1 MSEEHGVE
9 DIGYAD
15 AMAELDD
22 ILEHLESDELD
33 VDALA
38 TRVERASALIEVCR
52 TRITKARV
60 QVESVV
66 AELEESVDA
75 SSGTD
80 SDDSEPDG
88 GPELRLLDDS

>member
-1 MSEEHGVE
+1 MSDGEELD

-15 AMAELDD
+15 AMAELED
-22 ILEHLESDELD
+22 ILEHLEGDDLD

-38 TRVERASALIEVCR
+38 TRVERASTLIDVCR

-66 AELEESVDA
+66 AKLEDSVESA
-75 SSGTD
+75 PE
-80 SDDSEPDG
+80 DDRP
-88 GPELRLLDDS
+88 

>member
-15 AMAELDD
+15 AMAELED
-22 ILEHLESDELD
+22 ILEHLESDDLD

-75 SSGTD
+75 TSGTG
-80 SDDSEPDG
+80 SADSEPDG

>member
-1 MSEEHGVE
+1 MSDGDELD

-15 AMAELDD
+15 AMAELED
-22 ILEHLESDELD
+22 ILEHLEGDDLD

-38 TRVERASALIEVCR
+38 TRVERASTLIDVCR

-66 AELEESVDA
+66 AKLEDSVESAPEDDRT
-75 SSGTD
+75 TD
-80 SDDSEPDG
+80 D
-88 GPELRLLDDS
+88 LRLLDDS

>member
-1 MSEEHGVE
+1 MSEEHDVE

-15 AMAELDD
+15 AMRELED
-22 ILEHLESDELD
+22 ILEHLESDDLD

-38 TRVERASALIEVCR
+38 TRVERASALIDVCR
-52 TRITKARV
+52 NRITKARV

-66 AELEESVDA
+66 AQLEESVGA
-75 SSGTD
+75 HPGSD
-80 SDDSEPDG
+80 SDDGEPDG